1 MLKHWIW
8 LSQRPGIGDVGC
20 ARLLRMFGTAERIY
34 ELTEAQCKTTAGF
47 DSRWLAG
54 VLDKDTTE
62 AERIL
67 QDCDNKEIQILVY
80 SDSLYPERLRNIANP
95 PVVLY
100 YKGTFPPLD
109 EEVTIGIVGT
119 RRCSAYGLL
128 QAKQFSNLIANS
140 GGIVVSGGARGIDT
154 MALSGALDSLMPVI
168 CVLGCGVDV
177 VYPKENASLFRAI
190 QQYGC
195 LVSEYLPGTGVQR
208 GHFPVRNR
216 IISGLSVGVLVVE
229 APEGSGAL
237 ITANLAL
244 EQGRDVY
251 TIPANIGAKHGAGSN
266 RLLQEGAMAV
276 FDGWEVLENYTHL
289 YPGKLE
295 DGRSRKNIQNL
306 YQTRFGSRL
315 PVFSPV
321 TQLEDVERNPVEK
334 PAQKPAE
341 KPTVKPSVDTTNL
354 NPEEK
359 AVLDAMELEPLHLDV
374 IIERSALAP
383 ARVLATLTMLQ
394 IKGKAVKLSGNC
406 YKRL

>member
-8 LSQRPGIGDVGC
+8 LTQCKGVGTVGC

-34 ELTEAQCKTTAGF
+34 ELTEAQCKQMEGI
-47 DSRWLAG
+47 
-54 VLDKDTTE
+54 LDKDLSE
-62 AERIL
+62 AEKIL
-67 QDCDNKEIQILVY
+67 RDCDEKDVQILVY
-80 SDSLYPERLRNIANP
+80 SDSLYPERLRNIADP
-95 PVVLY
+95 PAVLY
-100 YKGTFPPLD
+100 YKGTFPTLD
-109 EEVTIGIVGT
+109 EEASIGIVGT
-119 RRCSAYGLL
+119 RRCSAYGLV

-177 VYPKENASLFRAI
+177 VYPRENAGLFQTI
-190 QQYGC
+190 QQHGC
-195 LVSEYLPGTGVQR
+195 LVSEYPPGTGVQR
-208 GHFPVRNR
+208 GNFPVRNR

-276 FDGWEVLENYTHL
+276 FDGWEVLENYVHL
-289 YPGKLE
+289 FPDKLA
-295 DGRSRKNIQNL
+295 DGRSRKSIQNL
-306 YQTRFGSRL
+306 YKTRFGSAL
-315 PVFSPV
+315 PVYSPV
-321 TQLEDVERNPVEK
+321 TQWENVERNAPETPPEK
-334 PAQKPAE
+334 A
-341 KPTVKPSVDTTNL
+341 SVDTKGL
-354 NPEEK
+354 SAEEK
-359 AVLDAMELEPLHLDV
+359 TVLGVIGTEPTHSDV
-374 IIERSALAP
+374 IIERSAMAP

-394 IKGKAVKLSGNC
+394 IKGKIVKLGGNC
-406 YKRL
+406 YKTVT